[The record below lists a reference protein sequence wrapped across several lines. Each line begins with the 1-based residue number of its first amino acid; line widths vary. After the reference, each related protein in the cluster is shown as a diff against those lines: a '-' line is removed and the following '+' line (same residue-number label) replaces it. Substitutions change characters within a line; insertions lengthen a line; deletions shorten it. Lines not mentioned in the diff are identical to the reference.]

1 MPNGAMVFKRDDE
14 RTQCHR
20 LVKRA
25 IDLVAEDY
33 KTLHITDFNDVAR
46 YMLDEKSHCM
56 HTAVATIIMH

>member
-1 MPNGAMVFKRDDE
+1 
-14 RTQCHR
+14 
-20 LVKRA
+20 VKRA